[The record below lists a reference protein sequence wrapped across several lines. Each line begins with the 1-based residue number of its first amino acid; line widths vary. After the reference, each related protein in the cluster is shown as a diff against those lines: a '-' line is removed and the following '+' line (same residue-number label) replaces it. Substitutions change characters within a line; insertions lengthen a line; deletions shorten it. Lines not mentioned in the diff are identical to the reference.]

1 MAAERKLDI
10 FRVLDA
16 VNAKDVEFFSKLT
29 EEEAKA
35 LTPFV
40 VARWMSGTSSA
51 GQVYLINEFFNPYVF
66 SLGNHKQLLWYL
78 MTICNIGK
86 KQRYVWNPLPS
97 KKNTSKPTATRV
109 VKEYYHYS
117 TTDAVQVLPM
127 LSRDDLL
134 CMAEE
139 LGWQPD
145 EISKLKKEVKSS
157 KTDDVPETTPTKNAK
172 RLLEF

>member
-16 VNAKDVEFFSKLT
+16 VNAKDITFFEKLT

-35 LTPFV
+35 FVPFV
-40 VARWMSGTSSA
+40 VTRWMSGTSSA
-51 GQVYLINEFFNPYVF
+51 GQVYLITEFLNPYAF

-78 MTICNIGK
+78 MTICNVGK
-86 KQRYVWNPLPS
+86 KQRYVWNPLPG

-109 VKEYYHYS
+109 IKEYYNYS
-117 TTDAVQVLPM
+117 TTDAVEVLPM
-127 LSRDDLL
+127 LSREDLL
-134 CMAEE
+134 SMAEE

-157 KTDDVPETTPTKNAK
+157 KTDDVPGNTSAKKTKQ
-172 RLLEF
+172 LIEF